1 MTESDID
8 LLREY
13 ARSQSERAFE
23 ELVRR
28 HVNLVYSVAWRQTR
42 DPHLSEEI
50 VQTVFI
56 ILARKAGKLSSKVIV
71 SGWLC
76 RTARFVSSK
85 AIAMRHRRA
94 QLERQASMEFNFDHE
109 TDAWE
114 SIEPLLDGAMEQL
127 PDKDHDVLALRFF
140 EGRSYKEIASS
151 IGTTEAAAKMRVG
164 RALDKLHDIFANQG
178 ITASAASLAASVS
191 THSIQ
196 AAPTHL
202 AASVSSTV
210 FNAGAASN
218 LVLAKTTLK
227 LMAWTKLK
235 TAIAVGAV
243 ILAVGSGA
251 TVALHHPNAPAQT
264 ASPFKFAGYATPEAS
279 VESLIWGASTGDPE
293 KYLDALTPLE
303 RERFRNR
310 VFAGRSDEENRR
322 RSIAFAKAM
331 IGYKI
336 TRKEVISDEE
346 VRVEVTAPP
355 SPDALKT
362 GTSAIILKKIG
373 NDWKDAGEAE

>member
-42 DPHLSEEI
+42 DPHLTEEV

-56 ILARKAGKLSSKVIV
+56 LLARKAAQLSSRVIV

-85 AIAMRHRRA
+85 ANAIRHRRA
-94 QLERQASMEFNFDHE
+94 KLEYQASMESNFDHQ
-109 TDAWE
+109 TNAWE
-114 SIEPLLDGAMEQL
+114 SIEPLLDDAMNEL
-127 PDKDHDVLALRFF
+127 PEKDHDALALRFF

-151 IGTTEAAAKMRVG
+151 TCTTEAAAKMRVG
-164 RALDKLHDIFANQG
+164 RALDKLRDIFAQRG
-178 ITASAASLAASVS
+178 ITASAASIAASVS

-202 AASVSSTV
+202 AATVSSTV
-210 FNAGAASN
+210 FNAGATSN
-218 LVLAKTTLK
+218 LALAKTTLK
-227 LMAWTKLK
+227 LMAWTKVK
-235 TAIAVGAV
+235 TAIAVGAI
-243 ILAVGSGA
+243 ILAVGGGA
-251 TVALHHPNAPAQT
+251 TVALHHPNPPAQPT
-264 ASPFKFAGYATPEAS
+264 SPFKFAGYATPEAS

-310 VFAGRSDEENRR
+310 VFAGKSDEEVRR
-322 RSIAFAKAM
+322 RSLAFAKAM

-336 TRKEVISDEE
+336 TRKEIISDDE
-346 VRVEVTAPP
+346 VRVEVTAPA
-355 SPDALKT
+355 SEDALKT
-362 GTSAIILKKIG
+362 GTSAIIMKKIG
-373 NDWKDAGEAE
+373 NDWKNAGEAE